1 MHCADC
7 DFENPEGMNFCG
19 KCGSPLVPRCP
30 QCGFENPSGFA
41 FCGKCGTA
49 LSSKAKAKKPRTK
62 KPSGSQRP
70 ASSVRKRVESSVRE
84 SESTPAHYT
93 PSHLA
98 ERIRAEQ
105 AAMEARGAND
115 GERKTIT
122 VLFADIKGSM
132 ELIEGLDPEEARSII
147 DPTLALMMDAVH
159 RYEGYVA
166 QSTGDGIFAF
176 FGAPIAH
183 EDHAHR
189 AIYAALRMQEEA
201 RRHAERMQ
209 REKGVKIQLRVGLN
223 SGEVVVRSIRKDDL
237 HTDYVPVGH
246 STSLAARMESLAT
259 PGAVVVSEYTHRL
272 TEGYFEFKSF
282 GATKVKGV
290 SKPIDVYEVLG
301 VSPVQT
307 RLQVAVRRGL
317 VRFVGR
323 RQEVEQIEK
332 AWEQAQAGRGQIVA
346 VMGEAGVGKSRLFHE
361 FKLLVQK
368 GGLVLEAFSVSHGRA
383 YAYLPLIE
391 LLKSYFQLTPQDDE
405 HQRREKI
412 ASRVLALDHG
422 LGDTLPYL
430 FFLLGTAES
439 SSPLRQMDPQIRQ
452 KRTLDA
458 IKRLFLRES
467 LNQPVLL
474 IFEDLHWVDS
484 ETQSFL
490 LLLGESLPSAR
501 MLLLVNYRPE
511 YQHPWGNKSYY
522 TQLRL
527 DALTQKESEELLSSL
542 LQEKARMLDAAPL
555 RQFILAKTEGNPFF
569 IEEIVQELVEEEVEA
584 RHVASLPETL
594 HLPATVQAI
603 LASRI
608 DRLPAAEK
616 SLLQTLAVIGKEF
629 SLTLIQQVV
638 DQPESHVLA
647 LLSHLQAAE
656 FIYEQAAFPD
666 VKYVFK
672 HAFTQE
678 VAYNSLLLEH
688 RRVLH
693 ECTAQAI
700 ETLFHSRLEDHYN
713 ELAQHYTH
721 SGNTGKAIEYL
732 RLAGRQAL
740 QRSANEEAI
749 THLTGALE
757 FLKTLPDSPERIQQ
771 ELMLQI
777 ALGVPLQALKGPA
790 APEAEAVYARA
801 RELCQ
806 QLEDA
811 PQLIPVLGGL
821 WSFYLLRGEL
831 DLARDL
837 AERIL
842 ALARDVEAPALLLQA
857 HRMVSTTVLWRGEL
871 DAVQEHLQE
880 VLALYDPQQH
890 RSHAFLYY
898 GLDPGA
904 VCLAIEACAL
914 WFLGYPDQSVT
925 KAAAALK
932 LAQELAHPPSLAFVL
947 SYIALLDRL
956 RGEPQAVQERA
967 RAMIS
972 LAQEQGLPFWATQGP
987 IHLGWA
993 LAVQGQYDAGVVSIR
1008 QGLAEQREMGVR
1020 LAEPLNLGV
1029 LAEACQKAGQNEKGL
1044 AVVTEALET
1053 LNVTGERVCE
1063 AELYRLKGELLRS
1076 MGEQESGRAGEQIPH
1091 SSTPPFPHSS
1101 PEECF
1106 LKAIDIARQQ
1116 QAKSLELRAVMSLSR
1131 LRQQQGRKEEA
1142 RQQLAEIYGWF
1153 TEGFTTADLRGA
1165 KGLMEELG

>member
-1 MHCADC
+1 
-7 DFENPEGMNFCG
+7 
-19 KCGSPLVPRCP
+19 
-30 QCGFENPSGFA
+30 
-41 FCGKCGTA
+41 
-49 LSSKAKAKKPRTK
+49 
-62 KPSGSQRP
+62 
-70 ASSVRKRVESSVRE
+70 VEA
-84 SESTPAHYT
+84 TPVNYT

-105 AAMEARGAND
+105 AAMEARGASN

-183 EDHAHR
+183 EDHAQR
-189 AIYAALRMQEEA
+189 AIYAALRMQDEA
-201 RRHAERMQ
+201 KRHAERMR
-209 REKGVKIQLRVGLN
+209 REKGVNIQLRVGLN
-223 SGEVVVRSIRKDDL
+223 SGAVVVRSIRKDDL

-246 STSLAARMESLAT
+246 STSLAARMESLAS
-259 PGAVVVSEYTHRL
+259 PGSVVVSEYTHKF
-272 TEGYFEFKSF
+272 TEGYFEFKSL

-290 SKPIDVYEVLG
+290 SQPIDIYEVLG

-307 RLQVAVRRGL
+307 RLQVAARRGL

-323 RQEVEQIEK
+323 RQEVEQIER

-405 HQRREKI
+405 QQRREKI
-412 ASRVLALDHG
+412 ASRVLALDRG
-422 LGDTLPYL
+422 LEDTLPYL
-430 FFLLGTAES
+430 LFLLGTAES

-467 LNQPVLL
+467 LNQPLLL

-569 IEEIVQELVEEEVEA
+569 IEEIVQELVEERVLEHDGGEETRLSASVVEN
-584 RHVASLPETL
+584 L

-603 LASRI
+603 LAARI

-629 SLTLIQQVV
+629 SLTLIQQVM
-638 DQPESHVLA
+638 DQPENNLLS

-688 RRVLH
+688 RKVLH

-713 ELAQHYTH
+713 ELAQHYSR

-749 THLTGALE
+749 THLTAALE
-757 FLKTLPDSPERIQQ
+757 FLKTLPDSPERVQQ

-777 ALGVPLQALKGPA
+777 ALGVPLQALRGPA
-790 APEAEAVYARA
+790 APEVETVYARA

-831 DLARDL
+831 DLAREL

-857 HRMVSTTVLWRGEL
+857 HRMVSTTGLWRGEL
-871 DAVQEHLQE
+871 DAVQEHLQA
-880 VLALYDPQQH
+880 VMTLYDPQQH

-904 VCLAIEACAL
+904 VCLAIEAYTL
-914 WFLGYPDQSVT
+914 WLQGYPDQSVT
-925 KAAAALK
+925 KGADALR
-932 LAQELAHPPSLAFVL
+932 LAQELAHPQSLAFVL
-947 SYIALLDRL
+947 SYTALLDRF
-956 RGEPQAVQERA
+956 RDEPRTMQDRA
-967 RAMIS
+967 RALIA
-972 LAQEQGLPFWATQGP
+972 LAHEQGLPFWATQGP

-993 LAVQGQYDAGVVSIR
+993 LAAQGHYDKGIAHMR
-1008 QGLAEQREMGVR
+1008 QGLAEQRAMGVR
-1020 LAEPLNLGV
+1020 LAEPLNLAV
-1029 LAEACQKAGQNEKGL
+1029 LAEGYQKAGQIEAGF
-1044 AVVTEALET
+1044 AAVTEAIET
-1053 LNVTGERVCE
+1053 LKITGERVCE
-1063 AELYRLKGELLRS
+1063 AELYRLYGELLRRI
-1076 MGEQESGRAGEQIPH
+1076 GETANRGIGEDFPVSVSPH
-1091 SSTPPFPHSS
+1091 LRFPVSS
-1101 PEECF
+1101 PEDAF
-1106 LKAIDIARQQ
+1106 LRAIEVARQQ

-1131 LRQQQGRKEEA
+1131 LWQRQGRKEEA
-1142 RQQLAEIYGWF
+1142 RQKLAEIYGWF
-1153 TEGFTTADLRGA
+1153 TEGFTTADLRA
-1165 KGLMEELG
+1165 ARKLLEELG